1 MWYRNPPFYLP
12 LTFFNNKLYNT
23 YKIIQ
28 SKEKNRHFMTIL
40 DKKLSSILLN
50 IYSFDEF
57 SVSKMYQIFN
67 SYVLINNENI
77 YILN

>member
-1 MWYRNPPFYLP
+1 
-12 LTFFNNKLYNT
+12 
-23 YKIIQ
+23 
-28 SKEKNRHFMTIL
+28 MTIL